1 MVYLGSISLMT
12 SGKWI
17 HLEAHPALLH
27 LVVHLYLYVASVYM
41 ITAL

>member
-1 MVYLGSISLMT
+1 MT